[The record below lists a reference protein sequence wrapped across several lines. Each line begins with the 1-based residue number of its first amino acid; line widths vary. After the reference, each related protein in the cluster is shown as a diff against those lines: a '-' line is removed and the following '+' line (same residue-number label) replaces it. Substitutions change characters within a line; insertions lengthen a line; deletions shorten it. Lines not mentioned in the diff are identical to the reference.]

1 MSLSDIPISGL
12 WNGTQKKFFLTAK
25 GISTMDV
32 KTQFDGQLLLI
43 EDPGDI
49 QCYCPSYLP
58 LPSDWGKLV
67 QYFNVQKVE
76 NGKKNRVLPPSA
88 FRSMLGGKH
97 SFFLGPFPKFNKS

>member
-1 MSLSDIPISGL
+1 
-12 WNGTQKKFFLTAK
+12 
-25 GISTMDV
+25 MDV

-49 QCYCPSYLP
+49 QCYCLGYLP

-67 QYFNVQKVE
+67 HYFNVQKVE
-76 NGKKNRVLPPSA
+76 NGKKIGYPPSA
-88 FRSMLGGKH
+88 FRSMRESKR